1 MVQTGKPGA
10 KGQTVVALMMT
21 LKRHIH
27 VLIPGNH
34 ESYVVVFFFLKTI
47 TLCEKYMY
55 DYIRNFERRCLR
67 IVQWSITAS
76 LVIQMVKNP
85 PTRWETWV

>member
-1 MVQTGKPGA
+1 VVQTGKLGA

-21 LKRHIH
+21 LKRHVH
-27 VLIPGNH
+27 VLIPGNR
-34 ESYVVVFFFLKTI
+34 ESYVVLKKKTI
-47 TLCEKYMY
+47 TLYEKYMY

-67 IVQWSITAS
+67 IVQWSIKAS
-76 LVIQMVKNP
+76 LVAQMVKNP